1 MITLLIMKSEF
12 RKSLLLL
19 GITGTLAAQNPLNNY
34 VEHGLKNNLVLQQKT
49 IGLEKALYSLKTA
62 NSLFFPSINFKADYQ
77 SGEGGR
83 QIAIPLGDM
92 LNPVY
97 STLNQLTA
105 SGAFPQI
112 DNVSTTFFP
121 QNFYDLKVR
130 TSLPIIN
137 SDLIYNKSIQQQQV
151 VLQQYEVEIYKNE
164 LTKNIKVAY
173 FNYLSA
179 AKSIAI
185 YESALTLAQEGKRI
199 NESLVANGKSVK
211 AYVLR
216 SESEIQSLQARK
228 SSAEQQVKNARMYF
242 NFLINADANQ
252 TIDTTGTSS
261 FDQPNPEPY
270 LTSEVSISNR
280 TELKALEQSATIY
293 QTALK
298 MDKSY
303 WLPKL
308 SGFVDLGSQA
318 SNWEYNNKSRYYF
331 VGLSLD
337 IPLFA
342 GGKNRY
348 KIKQSELNTK
358 SQTLN
363 TTYVN
368 QQLRLSA
375 EMAKNDL
382 RTSYQ
387 NYVASTKQLDAAAS
401 YNKLIE
407 KGYKE
412 GLNSFIETIDAR
424 NQLTV
429 SSLQVVIN
437 KYQLMAAIVNYER
450 EINK

>member
-1 MITLLIMKSEF
+1 
-12 RKSLLLL
+12 
-19 GITGTLAAQNPLNNY
+19 
-34 VEHGLKNNLVLQQKT
+34 
-49 IGLEKALYSLKTA
+49 
-62 NSLFFPSINFKADYQ
+62 
-77 SGEGGR
+77 
-83 QIAIPLGDM
+83 
-92 LNPVY
+92 
-97 STLNQLTA
+97 
-105 SGAFPQI
+105 
-112 DNVSTTFFP
+112 
-121 QNFYDLKVR
+121 
-130 TSLPIIN
+130 
-137 SDLIYNKSIQQQQV
+137 
-151 VLQQYEVEIYKNE
+151 
-164 LTKNIKVAY
+164 
-173 FNYLSA
+173 
-179 AKSIAI
+179 
-185 YESALTLAQEGKRI
+185 
-199 NESLVANGKSVK
+199 
-211 AYVLR
+211 
-216 SESEIQSLQARK
+216 
-228 SSAEQQVKNARMYF
+228 
-242 NFLINADANQ
+242 
-252 TIDTTGTSS
+252 
-261 FDQPNPEPY
+261 
-270 LTSEVSISNR
+270 
-280 TELKALEQSATIY
+280 
-293 QTALK
+293 

-308 SGFVDLGSQA
+308 SGFLDLGSQA

-348 KIKQSELNTK
+348 KIRQSELNTK
-358 SQTLN
+358 NQVLN

-368 QQLRLSA
+368 RQLQLSA

-382 RTSYQ
+382 KTSYQ